1 MRVQH
6 VFATMTQMGG
16 TFARSIGL
24 ERTRAWS
31 TMKALAY
38 DLKQLEPVIR
48 LGKVPIDGTGVLG

>member
-1 MRVQH
+1 M
-6 VFATMTQMGG
+6 FATMTQMGG